1 MALLDIK
8 NKKHRFK
15 KAVIAAEDIACSACA
30 LKIEEYVSK
39 MGGVESVS
47 VHVATKTIVIKYD
60 EDAVTTARLQNKIR
74 ELGYTPS
81 AVFENYL
88 NVSQVS
94 DKISKSESSY
104 YFFRFLIS
112 AVISG
117 ILFFD
122 FNLADFTLFLIA
134 GFSWL
139 YGGWHFHKGFY
150 YSLKN
155 KSADMNTLV
164 SLSSTVMFLYIS
176 FFVFFPEVSHFAGHF
191 FHWHEIPMLL
201 TFINLGKFL
210 EAKSR
215 HNAGKA
221 VNELNSLFPK
231 FAVKIEKDGRLSE
244 IKAADIAVG
253 DMLLVRPGSHA
264 PVDGIIAEGSSYF
277 DLRFLTGESEPVL
290 KKEGDF
296 LYAGSVNFSGAVKMR
311 AEKVGSDMMLSKLA
325 SLINEAQSV
334 KINIQKTVDKISSYF
349 VPAVIFIAFFSGFL
363 WLNYGLDYAVN
374 AFASVLAVSCPC
386 AMGLSVPLAV
396 MIGYTRALK
405 LGFAINNP
413 IVLENFS
420 KIDTV
425 LLDKTGTLTA
435 GKLSI
440 SDLKPLN
447 ISRRE
452 FLSLLLTAE
461 TCSEHLFSAAV
472 RNYCLAEN
480 IEPLKAGNF
489 KSFPG
494 LGVSVEIGGETVL
507 AGNAD
512 FMKKNGIDFSIHEKE
527 AENYHGSVIMLA
539 KKGVYL
545 GYACLEDKLRD
556 NAEDLVEAFIK
567 AGIKPIIVSGDK
579 KSSVEKIALALGIE
593 EYYYGVKPDEKHSAV
608 LKYKSYG
615 RHVMMIGDGIN
626 DSAALNEADI
636 GVAMRSSSDLT
647 SSVSDMVL
655 LKDDISLILKVI
667 SLSEKIKTVIKQ
679 NLFWAFSYNVILIP
693 IAAGALYP
701 FNGFIMKPYMAAL
714 AMGLSSVSVVFNSLR
729 LLKMKI

>member
-1 MALLDIK
+1 MAFMDIK
-8 NKKHRFK
+8 NKSYRFK
-15 KAVIAAEDIACSACA
+15 KAVIATEDITCSACA
-30 LKIEEYVSK
+30 LKIEESISK

-47 VHVATKTIVIKYD
+47 VHVATKTVVVKYD
-60 EDAVTTARLQNKIR
+60 EDAVALARIQNKIR
-74 ELGYTPS
+74 ELGYNPS

-88 NVSQVS
+88 NISQIS

-104 YFFRFLIS
+104 YLVKFLVS
-112 AVISG
+112 AVISL

-122 FNLADFTLFLIA
+122 FNLADFTLFLIV

-176 FFVFFPEVSHFAGHF
+176 FFFFFPEASHLADHSFR
-191 FHWHEIPMLL
+191 WHEIPMLL

-210 EAKSR
+210 ETKSK
-215 HNAGKA
+215 HNVGKA

-231 FAVKIEKDGRLSE
+231 FAVKVGRDASLSQ
-244 IKAADIAVG
+244 IKASEIAVG
-253 DMLLVRPGSHA
+253 DVLLVKPGCQA
-264 PVDGIIAEGSSYF
+264 PVDGVIIEGSSYF
-277 DLRFLTGESEPVL
+277 DLRFLTGESEPVF

-296 LYAGSVNFSGAVKMR
+296 LYAGSLNFSGAVKMK
-311 AEKVGSDMMLSKLA
+311 AEKVGSEMMLSKLA
-325 SLINEAQSV
+325 SLINEAQSI

-349 VPAVIFIAFFSGFL
+349 VPAVVFIAFFSGFL
-363 WLNYGLDYAVN
+363 WLDDGLDYAVN

-386 AMGLSVPLAV
+386 AMGLSVPVAIMV
-396 MIGYTRALK
+396 GYTRALK

-413 IVLENFS
+413 LVLENFS

-425 LLDKTGTLTA
+425 LLDKTGTLTS
-435 GKLSI
+435 GKLCI

-447 ISRRE
+447 VSRKE

-461 TCSEHLFSAAV
+461 TCSEHLFSDAI
-472 RNYCLAEN
+472 RNFCLAEN
-480 IEPLKAGNF
+480 IESLKADNF

-494 LGVSVEIGGETVL
+494 LGVSVEIGGEKVI

-527 AENYHGSVIMLA
+527 TDNHQGPVIMLA
-539 KKGVYL
+539 RKGIYL
-545 GYACLEDKLRD
+545 GYVCLEDKLRE
-556 NAEDLVEAFIK
+556 NAKDLVESFRK
-567 AGIKPIIVSGDK
+567 AKIEPIIVSGDK
-579 KSSVEKIALALGIE
+579 KNSVEKVATLLGIDK
-593 EYYYGVKPDEKHSAV
+593 YYYGVKPDEKHSVV

-636 GVAMRSSSDLT
+636 GVAVRGSADLT
-647 SSVSDMVL
+647 HSVSDMVL
-655 LKDDISLILKVI
+655 LRDDISLILKII
-667 SLSEKIKTVIKQ
+667 SLSEKIKNIIKQ

-693 IAAGALYP
+693 IAAGALHP
-701 FNGFIMKPYMAAL
+701 FNGFTMKPYMAAM